1 MAQPWQSACVL
12 LTVEKLLIR
21 PMFRRNPIIRALL
34 LWPLVMVTLAGLV
47 GLMALQSLS
56 LPEELPRA
64 TLIRLTGIDIAPHAA
79 QPHSAQAH
87 CAPMPGG
94 SMHHMHCMASAQKN
108 QQQHPAHHHD
118 EASCPL
124 CPLLAFFAALP
135 AVFLLLPAPALRWI
149 RRGSAASAPRAPP
162 ACILGLPPSRG
173 PPLTLLQAF

>member
-1 MAQPWQSACVL
+1 MAQVWQSACL
-12 LTVEKLLIR
+12 YLIIEKFLTR
-21 PMFRRNPIIRALL
+21 PMPPRNSIIRALL
-34 LWPLVMVTLAGLV
+34 LWPLVMVTLAGLL

-64 TLIRLTGIDIAPHAA
+64 TLIRLTGIDIAPRTLQQASTH
-79 QPHSAQAH
+79 AH
-87 CAPMPGG
+87 CPPMQG
-94 SMHHMHCMASAQKN
+94 SMHHMHCMASAQK
-108 QQQHPAHHHD
+108 QQPQHPTHHHD

-162 ACILGLPPSRG
+162 ICVLGLPPSRG

>member
-1 MAQPWQSACVL
+1 MAQPWQSACVS

-21 PMFRRNPIIRALL
+21 LMLRRNPIIRALL
-34 LWPLVMVTLAGLV
+34 LWPLVVVTLTGLL

-64 TLIRLTGIDIAPHAA
+64 TLIRLTGIDIAPRA
-79 QPHSAQAH
+79 QQLPSTQTH
-87 CAPMPGG
+87 CASLPGSSG
-94 SMHHMHCMASAQKN
+94 MHSMASAHKN
-108 QQQHPAHHHD
+108 QQQHPTHHHN

-162 ACILGLPPSRG
+162 ICILGLPPSRG
-173 PPLTLLQAF
+173 PPLTLLQAS

>member
-1 MAQPWQSACVL
+1 MS
-12 LTVEKLLIR
+12 
-21 PMFRRNPIIRALL
+21 RRNPIIRALL
-34 LWPLVMVTLAGLV
+34 VWPLVMVTLAGLL

-64 TLIRLTGIDIAPHAA
+64 TLIRLTGIDIAPRMV
-79 QPHSAQAH
+79 QPHGTNTH
-87 CAPMPGG
+87 CAAMPGG
-94 SMHHMHCMASAQKN
+94 MHHMHCMASAQKN
-108 QQQHPAHHHD
+108 QPPHPTHHHD

-135 AVFLLLPAPALRWI
+135 AVFLLLPAPVLRWI

-162 ACILGLPPSRG
+162 ICVLGLPPSRG

>member
-1 MAQPWQSACVL
+1 
-12 LTVEKLLIR
+12 
-21 PMFRRNPIIRALL
+21 MFRRNPIIRALL

-64 TLIRLTGIDIAPHAA
+64 TLIRLTGIDIAPHALQ
-79 QPHSAQAH
+79 QPNTQTH
-87 CAPMPGG
+87 CAPMRGG
-94 SMHHMHCMASAQKN
+94 SMGHMRCMASAHNN
-108 QQQHPAHHHD
+108 QHSPAHHHN

-149 RRGSAASAPRAPP
+149 RRGSAASTPRAPP
-162 ACILGLPPSRG
+162 IYILGLPPSRG